1 MIGTF
6 RRQRKGIGKMT
17 RDDMALLREYTRH
30 NSEEAFAML
39 VSRHVNLVYSVALR
53 QAHDPHLAEEITQA
67 VFIILTRKAESLG
80 PKTILPGWLCRTA
93 RYTSANALTVQ
104 RRRQRREQEASM
116 HYILNEPEPD
126 PWRQIA
132 PLLDGAMERLGQKDH
147 DAVVLRFFEG
157 RNFKEVGAALG
168 ASENAAK
175 KRVNYAL
182 EKLRRYFS
190 KRGVVS
196 TTAVIAGT
204 LSANSVQA
212 APAALA
218 KAITTVVMAKGAAAG
233 GSTLTLVKGALKLM
247 ARTNAKTV
255 VVSAVV
261 VGMATFS
268 LIQYQAR
275 VKMREQNESLRQQVD
290 QLSQLAAENQNLSN
304 LLAQAQASEAIAKER
319 LRAREQK
326 PAKVQVP
333 IQRPPNASTPAEPKP
348 DPIQLP
354 KNSWANV
361 GFTTPQAA
369 LQTRGWAVL
378 NGDSALFRQSLFI
391 TDDARK
397 FAEDALVKMA
407 EASTDPNKAQ
417 YIQQVLNNNYGVE
430 EAMLMPMMAAN
441 QNNNYTGYEILS
453 QQSPSTDDT
462 ILQVETQMASAPAQT
477 ETLNFQR
484 FGNDWKVVI
493 DLATIQGMMHQ

>member
-1 MIGTF
+1 M
-6 RRQRKGIGKMT
+6 MT
-17 RDDMALLREYTRH
+17 DDMALLREYARH
-30 NSEEAFAML
+30 NSEEAFATL
-39 VSRHVNLVYSVALR
+39 VSRHVNLVYSVTRR
-53 QAHDPHLAEEITQA
+53 QVHDPHLAEEITQG
-67 VFIILTRKAESLG
+67 VFIILARKAESLG

-116 HYILNEPEPD
+116 HYTLNEPEPD

-157 RNFKEVGAALG
+157 RNFSEVGAALG
-168 ASENAAK
+168 GSENAAK
-175 KRVNYAL
+175 KRVNHAL

-190 KRGVVS
+190 KHGVVS
-196 TTAVIAGT
+196 TTAIIAGT

-212 APAALA
+212 APTVLA
-218 KAITTVVMAKGAAAG
+218 KAIATVVTAKGAAAS

-247 ARTNAKTV
+247 AWTNAKTALV
-255 VVSAVV
+255 TAVV

-268 LIQYQAR
+268 LIQYQAQ
-275 VKMREQNESLRQQVD
+275 VKLREQNESLRRQVD
-290 QLSQLAAENQNLSN
+290 QLSQLTAENQNLSN
-304 LLAQAQASEAIAKER
+304 LLAEARASEAIFKDR
-319 LRAREQK
+319 LRARQQQ
-326 PAKVQVP
+326 PAKAQVP
-333 IQRPPNASTPAEPKP
+333 IQQPLNDSTSPVAKT

-354 KNSWANV
+354 KSSWANA
-361 GFTTPQAA
+361 GFATPQAA

-378 NGDSALFRQSLFI
+378 NGDRALFSQSLYI
-391 TDDARK
+391 TDDARQ

-441 QNNNYTGYEILS
+441 QNNTYTGYEILS
-453 QQSPSTDDT
+453 QQSSSADDA
-462 ILQVETQMASAPAQT
+462 ILEVETQMASAPAQT
-477 ETLNFQR
+477 ENLNFQR

-493 DLATIQGMMHQ
+493 DLPAMQAMMHQ

>member
-1 MIGTF
+1 
-6 RRQRKGIGKMT
+6 
-17 RDDMALLREYTRH
+17 
-30 NSEEAFAML
+30 
-39 VSRHVNLVYSVALR
+39 
-53 QAHDPHLAEEITQA
+53 LA
-67 VFIILTRKAESLG
+67 RKAESLG

-93 RYTSANALTVQ
+93 RYTSANAVTVQ

-132 PLLDGAMERLGQKDH
+132 PLLDGAMARLGQKDH

-168 ASENAAK
+168 SSENAAK

-196 TTAVIAGT
+196 TTAIIAGT
-204 LSANSVQA
+204 LSAHSVQA
-212 APAALA
+212 APTVLA
-218 KAITTVVMAKGAAAG
+218 KAITAVVMVKGAAAG
-233 GSTLTLVKGALKLM
+233 GSTLTLVKGALKIM
-247 ARTNAKTV
+247 AWTNAKTAF
-255 VVSAVV
+255 VSAVV

-268 LIQYQAR
+268 LIQYQAQ
-275 VKMREQNESLRQQVD
+275 VKLREQNESLRRQAG

-304 LLAQAQASEAIAKER
+304 LLAQARASEASLKDR
-319 LRAREQK
+319 LRARQQER
-326 PAKVQVP
+326 AKVQAP
-333 IQRPPNASTPAEPKP
+333 IQRSLDDSTPPAPKS

-361 GFTTPQAA
+361 GFATPQAA

-378 NGDSALFRQSLFI
+378 NGDSALFKQSLFI

-397 FAEDALVKMA
+397 FAEDALVKVA

-430 EAMLMPMMAAN
+430 EAVLTPMMAQN
-441 QNNNYTGYEILS
+441 QNNTYTGYEILS
-453 QQSPSTDDT
+453 QQSPSAGDA
-462 ILQVETQMASAPAQT
+462 ILEVETQMASAPAQT

-493 DLATIQGMMHQ
+493 DLATMQGMMGQ

>member
-1 MIGTF
+1 M
-6 RRQRKGIGKMT
+6 MT
-17 RDDMALLREYTRH
+17 DDMALLREYARN

-67 VFIILTRKAESLG
+67 VFIILARKAESLG

-116 HYILNEPEPD
+116 NFILNEPEPD

-132 PLLDGAMERLGQKDH
+132 PLLDGAMEGLGQKDH

-168 ASENAAK
+168 GTENAAK
-175 KRVNYAL
+175 KRVNHAL

-196 TTAVIAGT
+196 TTAIIAGT
-204 LSANSVQA
+204 LTANSVQS
-212 APAALA
+212 APTALA
-218 KAITTVVMAKGAAAG
+218 LAITSIVMAKGAAAG

-247 ARTNAKTV
+247 AWTNAKTALV
-255 VVSAVV
+255 GAVV
-261 VGMATFS
+261 VGMGTFS
-268 LIQYQAR
+268 VIQYQGQ
-275 VKMREQNESLRQQVD
+275 VKLREQNEALRRQVD
-290 QLSQLAAENQNLSN
+290 QLSQVAAENQNLSN
-304 LLAQAQASEAIAKER
+304 LLAQARAAGSEAIAKDR
-319 LRAREQK
+319 LRAREKAPTKAQ
-326 PAKVQVP
+326 AP
-333 IQRPPNASTPAEPKP
+333 IQQPLNDSAPAAAKA

-354 KNSWANV
+354 KSSWVNA
-361 GFTTPQAA
+361 GFGTPQAA

-378 NGDSALFRQSLFI
+378 NGDKDLFKQSLYI

-397 FAEDALVKMA
+397 FAEDAFVKMA
-407 EASTDPNKAQ
+407 EASTDPNKGQ
-417 YIQQVLNNNYGVE
+417 YIQQILNNNLGVE
-430 EAMLMPMMAAN
+430 EAVLMPMMAAN
-441 QNNNYTGYEILS
+441 QNNTFTGYEILS
-453 QQSPSTDDT
+453 QQSPSADG
-462 ILQVETQMASAPAQT
+462 IIMEVETQMASAPAQT
-477 ETLNFQR
+477 EMLNFQR
-484 FGNDWKVVI
+484 FGDDWKVVI
-493 DLATIQGMMHQ
+493 DLPTIQAMMHR